1 MKKRILALLIVGV
14 VLCGSACRKK
24 IPSEINRGTPKTDSP
39 KESETQTPAKDL
51 LHVYDP
57 ERIAAASKWDGNQQM
72 VTSEIEIYKFLNGNG
87 KKETPYLLKSAED
100 VARLAANVRFC
111 GKDDP
116 NEETRYRGKYFR
128 LECDVDMQGHPWWGI
143 GGGSE
148 VSRGNTAFMGEF
160 DGNNHAI
167 YNLAL
172 WNEPLSGFFSYIG
185 GGAVVKNLIIASG
198 TVELSSRFQYAGILV
213 GATSTG
219 AVIENCSVSVEM
231 TGSSEKAWTVG
242 IIGTTVGP
250 VTIRED
256 CNFSGVTRGGEQYPI
271 PEVGYKREN

>member
-1 MKKRILALLIVGV
+1 MKKQILALLVVGV

-39 KESETQTPAKDL
+39 KEAVTETPAKDML
-51 LHVYDP
+51 PVYDP

-72 VTSEIEIYKFLNGNG
+72 VINESQIYNFSGDG
-87 KKETPYLLKSAED
+87 SQKKPYLLKSAED
-100 VARLAANVRFC
+100 VARLAANVRFF
-111 GKDDP
+111 GRDDL

-128 LECDVDMQGHPWWGI
+128 LECDIDMQGHPWWGI

-172 WNEPLSGFFSYIG
+172 REERLSGFFSYIG

-213 GATSTG
+213 GGIVNG

-242 IIGTTVGP
+242 IIGYETEYP
-250 VTIRED
+250 VTKENCD
-256 CNFSGVTRGGEQYPI
+256 FSGVTLGGKPYVV
-271 PEVGYKREN
+271 PEVGDKREN

>member
-1 MKKRILALLIVGV
+1 MKKRILALLVVGV

-39 KESETQTPAKDL
+39 KEAVTETPAKDL
-51 LHVYDP
+51 LPVYDP

-72 VTSEIEIYKFLNGNG
+72 VTNESEIYDFSGDG
-87 KKETPYLLKSAED
+87 SQKKPYLLKSAED
-100 VARLAANVRFC
+100 VARLAANVRFF
-111 GKDDP
+111 GRDNL

-128 LECDVDMQGHPWWGI
+128 LECDIDMQGHPWWGI

-213 GATSTG
+213 GGIASG

-242 IIGTTVGP
+242 IIGYKTGYTITVNKC
-250 VTIRED
+250 D
-256 CNFSGVTRGGEQYPI
+256 FSGVTRGGEQYPI